1 MNSITEPEIL
11 ALIESRIIRY
21 GSAKKAAVYYG
32 ISQQY
37 LHDIRTGRR
46 GLSDRI
52 LEKMKIKRTVV
63 YRWNP

>member
-11 ALIESRIIRY
+11 ALIESRIIRC
-21 GSAKKAAVYYG
+21 GSAKKAALHYG

-37 LHDIRTGRR
+37 LHDIRNGRR